1 MSSESDILLNS
12 SNIQNILITL
22 VLVCAIVYAFIE
34 FKKIYTRL
42 DSFENNLKNVNNTLM
57 SIVENRPIKTDS
69 PSSLPSDVSKQ
80 ESPVKDVE
88 LQEIKTEET
97 IEPDSEEDVLTE
109 EIKDEDILIEK
120 VESQN
125 KTIKQEVTC
134 PLDDIVIE
142 KIEATTNE
150 MNNDEEETII
160 DIEDD
165 DEGDD
170 EGDEEDDEDDEEDEL
185 NIGSIESFIQKLD
198 SDISQDSIEL
208 LNNKTIKELK
218 NILESKDLPTSGNK
232 QKLIKRILDNNS
244 IDIQ

>member
-160 DIEDD
+160 DIEED
-165 DEGDD
+165 DEGDED
-170 EGDEEDDEDDEEDEL
+170 DDEEDDEDDDEL

>member
-160 DIEDD
+160 DIEED
-165 DEGDD
+165 DEGDED
-170 EGDEEDDEDDEEDEL
+170 DDEEDDEDEYEL

>member
-165 DEGDD
+165 EGDD
-170 EGDEEDDEDDEEDEL
+170 GEDEGDDEEDEL